1 MKRSVTNF
9 APKVVSA
16 EAERET
22 TWATLS
28 YSTWALCFADYG
40 SGCLCLSHP
49 TQRVIQVLQ

>member
-28 YSTWALCFADYG
+28 YSTWALC
-40 SGCLCLSHP
+40 
-49 TQRVIQVLQ
+49 LQITEAVVCV